1 MNPSLQNRLAIGL
14 AMVLIP
20 VFLGQW
26 ILMSV
31 ALNRINTEYV
41 TSRLAHDAE
50 ALFVALQFPPAHPS
64 TPRLLPARISPI
76 YVQPWSG
83 HYYHVQVGDTV
94 FRSRSLWDTEL
105 VVPEMGSRVVETHT
119 MMQGPRNEPIL
130 TLVRR
135 FHKQEQTITILV
147 AEEVSLNDRIVQT
160 TQVWYAVIALLA
172 VVVLLILQREMV
184 KRRLHPLKQAKDEL
198 QQLERGTFHTLT
210 TTSVPLELLPFII
223 EINRLWSILANRLKK
238 SREVSGNFAH
248 NIRTPLTVLL
258 QLTEKPELDPH
269 PALRTRMQQ
278 QIQTI
283 GALSGRI
290 LKQVRMAG
298 STQAAPP
305 IDAGAE
311 LTTLVEMM
319 EQMYAH
325 KAIRVEA
332 HIPAGLS
339 AGLMIS
345 MDREDLL
352 ELVGNLLDN
361 GCKWAKT
368 TVRCT
373 VERDSGLQITVEDD
387 GPGSPPE
394 QFEQILKRGGRA
406 DQSMPGYGIGLA
418 VVQEIVTV
426 YNGELV
432 LGRSEAL
439 GGFQV
444 RVRLDA
450 SRLLYA

>member
-26 ILMSV
+26 LMMSV
-31 ALNRINTEYV
+31 ALKRIHTEYV
-41 TSRLAHDAE
+41 ASRLAHDAE
-50 ALFVALQFPPAHPS
+50 ALFAAVQFSPGDPPA
-64 TPRLLPARISPI
+64 PRLLPARISPI
-76 YVQPWSG
+76 YGQPWSG
-83 HYYHVQVGDTV
+83 HYYLVQVGEQV
-94 FRSRSLWDTEL
+94 FRSRSLWDAEL
-105 VVPEMGSRVVETHT
+105 VVPELKSHDEIATHIV
-119 MMQGPRNEPIL
+119 QGPRDEPVV

-135 FHKQEQTITILV
+135 FHKQDQTITILV
-147 AEEVSLNDRIVQT
+147 AEETGLNDRLVKT
-160 TQVWYAVIALLA
+160 TQLWYALIALLA
-172 VVVLLILQREMV
+172 VGVLLVLQREMV
-184 KRRLHPLKQAKDEL
+184 KRRLHPLKQARDEL
-198 QQLERGTFHTLT
+198 QQLEQGAFRTLT
-210 TTSVPLELLPFII
+210 TTSVPSELLPFIV
-223 EINRLWSILANRLKK
+223 EINRLLSILANQLKK

-258 QLTEKPELDPH
+258 QLTEKSELDSH
-269 PALRTRMQQ
+269 PELRTRMRQ
-278 QIQTI
+278 QIQSI

-298 STQAAPP
+298 SAQAVPR

-311 LTTLVEMM
+311 LMILVEMM

-325 KAIRVEA
+325 RSIRLQPC
-332 HIPAGLS
+332 IPSGLWV
-339 AGLMIS
+339 S

-361 GCKWAKT
+361 GCKWAET

-373 VERDSGLQITVEDD
+373 VLREAGLSILVEDD
-387 GPGSPPE
+387 GPGCPEE
-394 QFEQILKRGGRA
+394 QFEQILVRGGRA
-406 DQSMPGYGIGLA
+406 DQSKPGYGIGLA
-418 VVQEIVTV
+418 VVQEVVTL
-426 YNGELV
+426 YHGELI

-444 RVRLDA
+444 RVRLEA
-450 SRLLYA
+450 MRPPVA